1 MRGLAKG
8 VAALAVGMLLSAPA
22 LRAQGVEFALGGGV
36 GVPLSDFDDEAKL
49 GWHGIAE
56 LSFVPEGWPVG
67 IQIDGMYQQYSLED
81 GQFPGFSDLK
91 TRVIQGTGNVVFKF
105 KTSEESTFR
114 PYILGGVGLYNTK
127 ITGADDPGDVLGGG
141 ETDFGVNAGAGFD
154 FKAGGAGL
162 FIEGRFHNVFTEG
175 PGSNLRFIPITV
187 GIRFGGS

>member
-1 MRGLAKG
+1 MRALRKG

-22 LRAQGVEFALGGGV
+22 LPAQGVEFALGGGI
-36 GVPLSDFDDEAKL
+36 GLPLSDFDDEAKL
-49 GWHGIAE
+49 GWHGLAE

-67 IQIDGMYQQYSLED
+67 IQFDGSYQQFSLED
-81 GQFPGFSDLK
+81 GQFPGFTDLK
-91 TRVIQGTGNVVFKF
+91 TRIIMGTGNIVFKF

-114 PYILGGVGLYNTK
+114 PYLLGGLGLYNTK

-141 ETDFGVNAGAGFD
+141 ETDFGINAGAGFD

-175 PGSNLRFIPITV
+175 PGSDLRFLPITL
-187 GIRFGGS
+187 GIRFGGT